1 MEFHWNLGRHA
12 YFKKYLARI
21 FIFRFNAGKRMT
33 LILKI
38 QLRTIFILF
47 LISHITWTQFIKW
60 LRNKCLISL
69 HLLISSLDL
78 LDLKTLRAK
87 KCYSFGPSTCSFIPL
102 FISQVDLLKRV
113 LSINKID

>member
-38 QLRTIFILF
+38 QLRTIFILV
-47 LISHITWTQFIKW
+47 LISQ
-60 LRNKCLISL
+60 N
-69 HLLISSLDL
+69 
-78 LDLKTLRAK
+78 
-87 KCYSFGPSTCSFIPL
+87 L
-102 FISQVDLLKRV
+102 FNGEGTSCF
-113 LSINKID
+113 INK